1 MINIYATF
9 DVFPSAKGASTH
21 INQMLREL
29 SSHAENTRLLCLRG
43 HRNLPAIQ
51 QYENILI
58 KRYYAEEKLNY
69 LKKATLFSEEI
80 FLEIERQKGNINIA
94 HFRDVWSGLGIVAHK
109 EVTSVF
115 EVNALTSIELP
126 YRYPNLTPS
135 FLNKLK
141 SLEQQC
147 LDGATAIVTPSF
159 TTQKFLTSEY
169 NIPKEKITVIQN
181 GAEIPDKFTK
191 PEDAPDNYLI
201 YFGAIQSWQGLDT
214 LLKAF
219 SYLVDY
225 TDLKLMI
232 CLSVKEKVF
241 KPFLKLAKKLNID
254 DRIILKSRLKK
265 EELYNYIH
273 FAKLSIAPLKAC
285 DRNVVQG
292 CSPLKILES
301 MACKTTVIA
310 SQLPVVTEIADK
322 NEIMFFEPDRELDLA
337 RCIRILLDEPEQR
350 QRFAENAFKKLNS
363 EFTWQHQLQKLHN
376 LYNQL
381 QTANAKTG

>member
-1 MINIYATF
+1 MTNIYATF

-29 SSHAENTRLLCLRG
+29 STHAENTRLLCLRG
-43 HRNLPAIQ
+43 HRNLPAVQ

-58 KRYYAEEKLNY
+58 KRYYSEEKLNY

-80 FLEIERQKGNINIA
+80 FLEIEKLKSDIKIA

-109 EVTSVF
+109 EIPSVF

-126 YRYPNLTPS
+126 YRYPNLTSS
-135 FLNKLK
+135 FLSKLK

-169 NIPKEKITVIQN
+169 NISEDKITVIQN
-181 GAEIPDKFTK
+181 GAEIPETFTK
-191 PEDAPDNYLI
+191 PDDTPENYLI

-241 KPFLKLAKKLNID
+241 KSFLKLAKKLNID

-265 EELYNYIH
+265 QELYNYIH

-301 MACKTTVIA
+301 MACKTTVVA
-310 SQLPVVTEIADK
+310 SQLPVVTEIVDQTQA
-322 NEIMFFEPDRELDLA
+322 MLFEPDRELDLA
-337 RCIRILLDEPEQR
+337 RCIRIMLDEPEQR
-350 QRFAENAFKKLNS
+350 QQLADNAFNKLKN
-363 EFTWQHQLQKLHN
+363 ELTWQQQLQKLHN

-381 QTANAKTG
+381 QPANA